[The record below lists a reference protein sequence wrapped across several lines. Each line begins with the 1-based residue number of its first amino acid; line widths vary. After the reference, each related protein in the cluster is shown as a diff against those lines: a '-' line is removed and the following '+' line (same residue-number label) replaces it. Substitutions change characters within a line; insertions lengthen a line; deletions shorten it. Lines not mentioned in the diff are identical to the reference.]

1 VANRPHTD
9 DLFQLF
15 PDLPWNRP
23 GRSAEEHVR
32 EVWRQVDAWR
42 ARTAANID
50 RQRMAAAR
58 VRLALSA
65 RRRR

>member
-15 PDLPWNRP
+15 PDLPWSRA

-32 EVWRQVDAWR
+32 EVLRHVDAWR
-42 ARTAANID
+42 VRTVVNID

-58 VRLALSA
+58 VRAALSA